1 MKRTKWILAAFG
13 VALVAGGAYAFT
25 RPAAITP
32 PVTDVVKRG
41 DLKQTVEVTG
51 DVRTLDDV
59 DLSFDASGTVE
70 AMNVR
75 VGDAVV
81 AGETLAA
88 LDAGELEAAYAKART
103 AVNQAEAQLSLK
115 RVGATDEVV
124 AEALA
129 TVAVAE
135 AALSAAESDAR
146 SVADVNVASDADA
159 EASVV
164 TARSNLSEAIR
175 SLVAEVRHALS
186 VADTVLGVENPL
198 YNRGFRSVLANENS
212 GALTDATNAF
222 EAAALTRDAAEDVL
236 LALDETD
243 EAAVVAAAADA
254 QSAYSDA
261 YATLLETTR
270 VLDGTS
276 ADSTELSLDDLSAFK
291 ASVSGELSVLVA
303 DGSALSSATLALS
316 DANRSK
322 NSLTQSQAERDRA
335 LATAQSAVASREA
348 DLAKAKAAL
357 ASIVAVP
364 RSEDLAPLEAAVRSA
379 ESDADAAR
387 ARLSKT
393 LVVSPI
399 DGIVTAVA
407 FDVGE
412 SASASATAV
421 TVLSTGSDYEIAMDV
436 PEADVAK
443 AGVGATA
450 SVTFDALGDD
460 RVFQGTLVSV
470 DPAQKIIEGVVFYEA
485 KVLLA
490 ENADLVSVKPGMS
503 ANVTVQTASRT
514 AALYV
519 PSRAVLTDADGSKY
533 VRVPTGDVGYLQRAV
548 VVGLRADDGLV
559 EIVSG
564 VEEGD
569 VVIISLK
576 S

>member
-1 MKRTKWILAAFG
+1 M
-13 VALVAGGAYAFT
+13 
-25 RPAAITP
+25 
-32 PVTDVVKRG
+32 
-41 DLKQTVEVTG
+41 
-51 DVRTLDDV
+51 
-59 DLSFDASGTVE
+59 
-70 AMNVR
+70 
-75 VGDAVV
+75 
-81 AGETLAA
+81 
-88 LDAGELEAAYAKART
+88 
-103 AVNQAEAQLSLK
+103 
-115 RVGATDEVV
+115 
-124 AEALA
+124 
-129 TVAVAE
+129 
-135 AALSAAESDAR
+135 
-146 SVADVNVASDADA
+146 
-159 EASVV
+159 
-164 TARSNLSEAIR
+164 
-175 SLVAEVRHALS
+175 
-186 VADTVLGVENPL
+186 
-198 YNRGFRSVLANENS
+198 
-212 GALTDATNAF
+212 
-222 EAAALTRDAAEDVL
+222 
-236 LALDETD
+236 
-243 EAAVVAAAADA
+243 
-254 QSAYSDA
+254 
-261 YATLLETTR
+261 
-270 VLDGTS
+270 
-276 ADSTELSLDDLSAFK
+276 
-291 ASVSGELSVLVA
+291 
-303 DGSALSSATLALS
+303 
-316 DANRSK
+316 
-322 NSLTQSQAERDRA
+322 
-335 LATAQSAVASREA
+335 
-348 DLAKAKAAL
+348 
-357 ASIVAVP
+357 VAVP